1 MAMKKLRLVLV
12 DDHPIVLSGL
22 KDTLSQSTSLE
33 ILGGFTHDTELLA
46 FLKKN
51 EVDVIVTDYMMPN
64 NTHSSDGQNYIR
76 FLRRQYPHIA
86 LVVLTMVS
94 NPMIIQSLYDAE
106 VSAVVS
112 KEAPLADLMKAITL
126 AGQGRQYRLPVAEMT
141 TTLKSRNA
149 TTLPERVKTLSPRE
163 LEVLR
168 LFVQGKPIIEIAK
181 LLNRSDKTISLQKN
195 AAMRKLGVDNNQ
207 ALVSYCVT
215 NRLFD

>member
-1 MAMKKLRLVLV
+1 MKKLKLVLV

-22 KDTLSQSTSLE
+22 KDTLSQSMNLE
-33 ILGGFTHDTELLA
+33 ILGAYTQDAELFS

-64 NTHSSDGQNYIR
+64 NTQSSDGQNYIQ
-76 FLRRQYPHIA
+76 FLRRKYPNIA
-86 LVVLTMVS
+86 VIVLTMVS
-94 NPMIIQSLYDAE
+94 NPMIIQVLYDSG

-112 KEAPLADLMKAITL
+112 KEAPLSDLMKAITL
-126 AGQGRQYRLPVAEMT
+126 AGQGRQYRVPVVDMT

-149 TTLPERVKTLSPRE
+149 VTLNDRVKTLSPRE

-168 LFVQGKPIIEIAK
+168 LFVQGKPIVDIAK
-181 LLNRSDKTISLQKN
+181 QLNRSDKTISLQKN

-207 ALVSYCVT
+207 ALISYCLT
-215 NRLFD
+215 HHLFD

>member
-33 ILGGFTHDTELLA
+33 ILGGFTHDTELLT

>member
-1 MAMKKLRLVLV
+1 MKKLRLVLV

-22 KDTLSQSTSLE
+22 KETLSQLTSLE
-33 ILGGFTHDTELLA
+33 ILGGFTHDSELLT

-76 FLRRQYPHIA
+76 FLRRQYPQIA

-112 KEAPLADLMKAITL
+112 KEAPLADLIKAITL
-126 AGQGRQYRLPVAEMT
+126 AGQGRQYRLPVTDMVMT
-141 TTLKSRNA
+141 VKSRNA
-149 TTLPERVKTLSPRE
+149 VTLPEKVKTLSPRE

-168 LFVQGKPIIEIAK
+168 LFIQGKSIVDIAK

>member
-1 MAMKKLRLVLV
+1 MKKLSLVLV

-22 KDTLSQSTSLE
+22 KDTLSQSSNLSVM
-33 ILGGFTHDTELLA
+33 GAFTQDSELFT
-46 FLKKN
+46 FLKHN
-51 EVDVIVTDYMMPN
+51 TVDVIVTDYMMPN
-64 NTHSSDGQNYIR
+64 NTLSSDGQNYIQ
-76 FLRRQYPHIA
+76 FLRRKYPSIA

-94 NPMIIQSLYDAE
+94 NSMLIQMLYDSG

-112 KEAPLADLMKAITL
+112 KEASLQDLMKAIKL
-126 AGQGRQYRLPVAEMT
+126 AGQGQEYRRPVADLT

-149 TTLPERVKTLSPRE
+149 TTLDERVKTLSPRE

-168 LFVQGKPIIEIAK
+168 LFVQGKPIVEIAK

-207 ALVSYCVT
+207 ALISYCVT
-215 NRLFD
+215 HHLFD

>member
-1 MAMKKLRLVLV
+1 MKKLRLVLV

-33 ILGGFTHDTELLA
+33 ILGGFTHDSELLT

-76 FLRRQYPHIA
+76 FLRRQYPQIA

-168 LFVQGKPIIEIAK
+168 LFVQGKPIVEIAK

>member
-1 MAMKKLRLVLV
+1 MKKLKLVLV

-22 KDTLSQSTSLE
+22 KDTLSQSMNLE
-33 ILGGFTHDTELLA
+33 ILGAYTQDTELFS

-64 NTHSSDGQNYIR
+64 NTQSSDGQNYIQ
-76 FLRRQYPHIA
+76 FLRRQYPNIA
-86 LVVLTMVS
+86 VIVLTMVS
-94 NPMIIQSLYDAE
+94 NPMIIQMLYDSG

-112 KEAPLADLMKAITL
+112 KEAPLSDLMKAITL
-126 AGQGRQYRLPVAEMT
+126 AGQGRQYRVPVADMT

-149 TTLPERVKTLSPRE
+149 VTLNDRVKTLSPRE

-168 LFVQGKPIIEIAK
+168 LFVQGKPIVDIAK
-181 LLNRSDKTISLQKN
+181 QLNRSDKTISLQKN

-207 ALVSYCVT
+207 ALISYCLT
-215 NRLFD
+215 HHLFD

>member
-1 MAMKKLRLVLV
+1 MKKLKLVLV

-22 KDTLSQSTSLE
+22 KDTLSQSMNLD
-33 ILGGFTHDTELLA
+33 ILGAYTQDAELFA

-64 NTHSSDGQNYIR
+64 NTQSSDGQNYIQ
-76 FLRRQYPHIA
+76 FLRRQYPNIA
-86 LVVLTMVS
+86 VIVLTMVS
-94 NPMIIQSLYDAE
+94 NPMIVQMLYDSG

-112 KEAPLADLMKAITL
+112 KEAPLGDLMKAITL
-126 AGQGRQYRLPVAEMT
+126 AGQGRQYRVPVVDMT

-149 TTLPERVKTLSPRE
+149 VTLNDRVKTLSPRE

-168 LFVQGKPIIEIAK
+168 LFVQGKPIVDIAK
-181 LLNRSDKTISLQKN
+181 QLNRSDKTISLQKN

-207 ALVSYCVT
+207 ALISYCLT
-215 NRLFD
+215 HHLFD